1 MKQTARKLLWIWL
14 AWTVAGVFLATQEL
28 TTRVYRGE
36 PIPWFPVFAGWMAAM
51 YICAVFTPA
60 ILWLGNRWALETRP
74 LLRHVSLHV
83 LFSAVFSV
91 AATAVET
98 PLLMAMNVIH
108 ASGNTSLYSTF
119 SLLLVYGFHG
129 GVLRY
134 WTVLAIQALF
144 RAQQDAKER
153 EREAFELKI
162 RSARL
167 SQQLTAAQLGALKM
181 QLQPHFLFNTLS
193 AIMVL
198 TEQNKSTEAVQT
210 IARFSDLLRLTLEDV
225 DAQEVTL
232 QRELD
237 FLRLY
242 LSIEQT
248 RFKDR
253 LSVQIDAAPGISDA
267 LVPHM
272 VLQPIVENAI
282 RHGLARSERA
292 VLIDIRAERQGDEL
306 VMTVSDD
313 GPGSLEMLLDKV
325 TGGKGIGLSNTRD
338 RLKHLYGSHG
348 VLRAENRSPHGV
360 EIMVMVPFHTEALE
374 VVDATEDSHR

>member
-1 MKQTARKLLWIWL
+1 MKPTARKLLWIWL
-14 AWTVAGVFLATQEL
+14 AWTVAGVFLATQDL
-28 TTRVYRGE
+28 TTRVYHSE

-51 YICAVFTPA
+51 YVCAVFTPA
-60 ILWLGNRWALETRP
+60 ILWLGRRWALEGRH
-74 LLRHVSLHV
+74 LLRHVLFHII
-83 LFSAVFSV
+83 FSAVFSV
-91 AATAVET
+91 AATAVEA
-98 PLLMAMNVIH
+98 PLLMAMKVIH
-108 ASGNTSLYSTF
+108 TTGDGSLYATF
-119 SLLLVYGFHG
+119 SLLLAYGFHG

-134 WTVLAIQALF
+134 WAVLAIQALF
-144 RAQQDAKER
+144 RAQQDVKQR

-167 SQQLTAAQLGALKM
+167 AQQLTAAQLGALKM

-210 IARFSDLLRLTLEDV
+210 LARFSDLLRLTLEDV

-232 QRELD
+232 QRELE

-242 LSIEQT
+242 LLIEQT

-253 LSVQIDAAPGISDA
+253 LLVQIDAAQITSDA

-292 VLIDIRAERQGDEL
+292 VLIDIHAERQGDVL

-313 GPGSLEMLLDKV
+313 GPGSQRPLLE
-325 TGGKGIGLSNTRD
+325 GKGIGLANTRD
-338 RLKHLYGSHG
+338 RLKHLYGPHG

-360 EIMVMVPFHTEALE
+360 QVTVTLPFHTEAVE
-374 VVDATEDSHR
+374 VANATEDSHR

>member
-1 MKQTARKLLWIWL
+1 MKQTARKLLLIWL
-14 AWTVAGVFLATQEL
+14 AWTAAGVFFATQDFM
-28 TTRVYRGE
+28 TRLYRNE
-36 PIPWFPVFAGWMAAM
+36 HIPWLPVFAGWIAAM

-60 ILWLGNRWALETRP
+60 ILWLGRRWELDRTHLFRRVP
-74 LLRHVSLHV
+74 LHII
-83 LFSAVFSV
+83 FSAVFSLV
-91 AATAVET
+91 AAALEA
-98 PLLMAMNVIH
+98 PLLMAMKVIPG
-108 ASGNTSLYSTF
+108 ADATSLYSTF

-134 WTVLAIQALF
+134 WAVLTIQAIF
-144 RAQQDAKER
+144 RSHEHAKER
-153 EREAFELKI
+153 QREALELTI
-162 RSARL
+162 RSAEL
-167 SQQLTAAQLGALKM
+167 AQQLTAAQLGALKM

-198 TEQNKSTEAVQT
+198 TEQNKVTEAVQT
-210 IARFSDLLRLTLEDV
+210 LARFSDLLRLTLEDV

-232 QRELD
+232 QRELE

-253 LSVQIDAAPGISDA
+253 LSIRIDAAQMTSDA

-272 VLQPIVENAI
+272 GLQPIVENAI
-282 RHGLARSERA
+282 RHGLARSESA
-292 VLIDIRAERQGDEL
+292 VLIDICARKQEDML

-313 GPGSLEMLLDKV
+313 GPGSQGPLLE
-325 TGGKGIGLSNTRD
+325 GRGIGLKNTRD

-348 VLRAENRSPHGV
+348 VLRAENRLPHGV
-360 EIMVMVPFHTEALE
+360 KVTVTLPFHTEPLE
-374 VVDATEDSHR
+374 VVDATEDSRR